1 MSQSIF
7 YLFLYCLL
15 TACTIVCSGC
25 ARDVEM
31 SDKLRGLLNE
41 IDSSFKYRE
50 DMIDARARNIAELR
64 DSIRA
69 SSDYDERIRL
79 YGRLIDEGRHFQ
91 IDSMLMY
98 YSEAKEDALAH
109 GDIENVRKYEIGSME
124 LMPLKIRMHEAIVA
138 IDTTDV
144 SALSKSNRI
153 AFYKSARQV
162 YIYFTTIYSHWD
174 VNMELLERVGEF
186 SRLLVSELAE
196 EDDGYFLYKA
206 TADIADNNLS
216 LSIATLRDYL
226 SGIDASHPN
235 FIDAT
240 GMLALAYFRR
250 ERYDDWAYCIAL
262 TALVENQRGY
272 IDGEALKQLGRW
284 VYESGDASRAY
295 DYIVIAEENEVRSGA
310 VVRSVHVSD
319 AMPFISNAYR
329 ESERNSIVLLCII
342 IGCMIVILILVGV
355 LFYRRAR
362 ERAELADA
370 KDELARAN
378 ATKEVY
384 LGRFLSLC
392 YIYMDKMQDV
402 CKVVSRKLAAGQ
414 TEELYHL
421 MRTGKLEDEQKELF
435 YREFDEA
442 FINIYP
448 TFIRD
453 VNALMKDGFKLGD
466 ENAGHLTPE
475 LRILAF
481 MRLGLDDSSK
491 IARFLNLSV
500 NTVYTYRNRMKNRAS
515 DRDNFEIM
523 VMEIGRL

>member
-1 MSQSIF
+1 MSRPIF
-7 YLFLYCLL
+7 YLFLYYLL
-15 TACTIVCSGC
+15 TACAIVSSGC
-25 ARDVEM
+25 SRDVEI
-31 SDKLRGLLNE
+31 SDKMQVLLDE
-41 IDSSFKYRE
+41 IDSSLKYRM
-50 DMIDARARNIAELR
+50 DMIDARARKIAELR
-64 DSIRA
+64 DSIRMA
-69 SSDYDERIRL
+69 SGYDERTRL
-79 YGRLIDEGRHFQ
+79 YGRLIAEGRHFQ
-91 IDSMLMY
+91 IDSMLVY
-98 YSEAKEDALAH
+98 YSEARKDALEH
-109 GDIENVRKYEIGSME
+109 GDMEHARKYEIGAME
-124 LMPLKIRMHEAIVA
+124 LLPLKIHMHEAIVA

-144 SALSKSNRI
+144 AALSKSNRI

-162 YIYFTTIYSHWD
+162 YLYFTTIYSHWN
-174 VNMELLERVGEF
+174 VNMELLEQVGKY
-186 SRLLVSELAE
+186 SRLLASELTE

-206 TADIADNNLS
+206 TADIVDNNIS

-226 SGIDASHPN
+226 SGIDSSHHN

-250 ERYDDWAYCIAL
+250 ERYDDWAYSIGLSAL
-262 TALVENQRGY
+262 AENQCGY

-284 VYESGDASRAY
+284 VYQSGDASRAY
-295 DYIVIAEENEVRSGA
+295 DYIVIAEDNEVRSGA

-319 AMPFISNAYR
+319 AMPYISNAYR
-329 ESERNSIVLLCII
+329 ESERNSTVLLCII
-342 IGCMIVILILVGV
+342 IGCMIVILILVGI

-370 KDELARAN
+370 KDELAKAN

-453 VNALMKDGFKLGD
+453 VNALMKDGSKLGD

-481 MRLGLDDSSK
+481 MRLGLDDSGK

-515 DRDNFEIM
+515 DRDNFESL